1 MLKLSKTKL
10 SDTSLK
16 VGTDSQLVYIDSVI
30 PLDIKE
36 LKLNQGLK
44 SEQTF
49 EGLALIGYK
58 RCPSNIDLTKTLF
71 DELYD

>member
-1 MLKLSKTKL
+1 MQKLSKTKL

-16 VGTDSQLVYIDSVI
+16 VGTDSTLVYIDSVI

-49 EGLALIGYK
+49 EGLVFKGSKNI
-58 RCPSNIDLTKTLF
+58 SNTDLTRTLF

>member
-1 MLKLSKTKL
+1 MQKLSKTKL

-16 VGTDSQLVYIDSVI
+16 VGTDSTLVYIDSVI

-49 EGLALIGYK
+49 EGLVFK
-58 RCPSNIDLTKTLF
+58 VSKNILNTDLTRTLF

>member
-1 MLKLSKTKL
+1 MQKLSKTKL

-16 VGTDSQLVYIDSVI
+16 VGTDSTLVYIDSVI

-44 SEQTF
+44 SEQTV
-49 EGLALIGYK
+49 EG
-58 RCPSNIDLTKTLF
+58 
-71 DELYD
+71 